1 MSALA
6 STPLYRQLLPA
17 RFDDLPP
24 TVRVLHE
31 RAGFHRYRGK
41 VEVERGHGVFS
52 RLFAWATRLPAH
64 GRGTIEVEIDSGPHH
79 ERWARI
85 IKGRAMRSHLWVD
98 DGLLCERLGLVTF
111 GFRLD
116 VEAIGAGN
124 SIVWRVAKVR
134 ALGVPLPPRWFDEV
148 IAREYERDRR
158 YRFDVFAT
166 MPWIGRLVHY
176 RGWLDVE

>member
-1 MSALA
+1 MSASA
-6 STPLYRQLLPA
+6 PTPLYRQLLPA

-31 RAGFHRYRGK
+31 RAGLHRYRGK
-41 VEVERGHGVFS
+41 VEVERGQGALS
-52 RLFAWATRLPAH
+52 RLCAWATRLPVA
-64 GRGTIEVEIDSGPHH
+64 GRGTIEVEIDSTSDG

-85 IKGRAMRSHLWVD
+85 IRGRAMRSRLWARD
-98 DGLLCERLGLVTF
+98 TLLCERLGLVTF
-111 GFRLD
+111 GFCLK
-116 VEAIGAGN
+116 VESLGAGHAV
-124 SIVWRVAKVR
+124 VWRVARVR
-134 ALGVPLPPRWFDEV
+134 ALGVPLPARWFDGV
-148 IAREYERDRR
+148 GAREYERDRR